1 MDVATIA
8 NKVKRSVGDTGGIMI
23 KDADIWGWIDE
34 AQIEVLR
41 VTGALTTEATIP
53 AGTVPWNIPLTW
65 IKTKRVT
72 YDGNPLKVIELEAL
86 DALNINTA
94 EGKAVPVFY
103 YHTAST
109 IRLYPEP
116 LATDT
121 KSLVI
126 FYSSFAA
133 TITSAAVPISVPP
146 SNHVDVLNYVMMR
159 AYEKTGNKD
168 QSRYSDQAF
177 EERVSQRAFDSY
189 QPDDNYPVIRDDPR
203 DW

>member
-8 NKVKRSVGDTGGIMI
+8 NKVKRSVGDSGGILI

-34 AQIEVLR
+34 AQIEILR
-41 VTGALTTEATIP
+41 VTGALTTEASIP
-53 AGTVPWNIPLTW
+53 AGTVPWNIPATW

-72 YDGNPLKVIELEAL
+72 YDGNPLKLIELEAL
-86 DALNINTA
+86 DSLNIKPPDAKDT
-94 EGKAVPVFY
+94 PTMY

-116 LATDT
+116 NASDT
-121 KSLVI
+121 KALVI

-133 TITSAAVPISVPP
+133 TITSAAVPIAVPP
-146 SNHVDVLNYVMMR
+146 SNHVDVLNYVLMR
-159 AYEKTGNKD
+159 AYEKSGNKD
-168 QSRYSDQAF
+168 QSRFSDQSFAQNL
-177 EERVSQRAFDSY
+177 SQRAFDTF

-203 DW
+203 DF